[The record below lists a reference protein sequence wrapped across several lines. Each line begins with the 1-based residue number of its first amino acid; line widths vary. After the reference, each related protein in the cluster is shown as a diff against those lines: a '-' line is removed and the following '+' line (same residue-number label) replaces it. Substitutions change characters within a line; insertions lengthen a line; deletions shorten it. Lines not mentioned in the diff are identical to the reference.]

1 MPLYSIEKVEGEGFL
16 AMWEIA
22 ETQEQLIES
31 SSIPEDELA
40 TILQYPSARRR
51 LEQLAVRSL
60 LNKCFTRKQYLGY
73 EENNRPY
80 LKNYPGDI
88 SISHADKFV
97 CILVHESK
105 YVGIDIE
112 GRKRNFTPVENKII
126 TDYEQSYLSYRYRD
140 DQLCV
145 IWCAKEAIYKAM
157 HEQKV
162 EYSRQ
167 IEIKKFTPRRQGR
180 LSARFIDKE
189 YEDMDLRLNYR
200 MINENYALAWVLRD

>member
-16 AMWEIA
+16 ALWEIA
-22 ETQEQLIES
+22 ETQEQLIQTC
-31 SSIPEDELA
+31 SIPDEEMEM
-40 TILQYPSARRR
+40 ILHYPSPRRR
-51 LEQLAVRSL
+51 VEQLAVRSL
-60 LNKCFTRKQYLGY
+60 LNQCFTKKQYLGY

-112 GRKRNFTPVENKII
+112 GRKRNFAAVETKSI
-126 TDYEQSYLSYRYRD
+126 TDYEQSYLNNKYRD
-140 DQLCV
+140 DQLCI

-157 HEQKV
+157 HEKKV
-162 EYSRQ
+162 EFSRQ
-167 IEIKKFTPRRQGR
+167 IEIMKFAPRREGK
-180 LSARFIDKE
+180 LDARFIDSD
-189 YEDMDLRLNYR
+189 YENVDLNLWYR
-200 MINENYALAWVLRD
+200 MINDNYAIAWVLRD

>member
-1 MPLYSIEKVEGEGFL
+1 MPLYSIEKVDGEGFL
-16 AMWEIA
+16 ALWEIA
-22 ETQEQLIES
+22 ETQDELIKA
-31 SSIPEDELA
+31 SSIPDEELK
-40 TILQYPSARRR
+40 TILQYPSPRRR

-60 LNKCFTRKQYLGY
+60 LSQCFTKKQYLGY
-73 EENNRPY
+73 EENNRPF

-88 SISHADKFV
+88 SISHADKYV

-112 GRKRNFTPVENKII
+112 GRRRNFAPVENKII
-126 TDYEQSYLSYRYRD
+126 TDYEQSYLNNKYRE

-157 HEQKV
+157 HEQRV

-167 IEIKKFTPRRQGR
+167 IEIKRFVPRREGK
-180 LSARFIDKE
+180 LDARFIDKE
-189 YEDMDLRLNYR
+189 YDDQELNLNYR
-200 MINENYALAWVLRD
+200 MINDDYALAWVLR

>member
-1 MPLYSIEKVEGEGFL
+1 MPLYSIEQVEGEGFL
-16 AMWEIA
+16 ALWEIA
-22 ETQEQLIES
+22 ETQEQLIQTC
-31 SSIPEDELA
+31 SIPDDELE

-51 LEQLAVRSL
+51 VEQLAVRSL
-60 LNKCFTRKQYLGY
+60 LNQCFTRKQYLGY

-112 GRKRNFTPVENKII
+112 GRKRNFAPVENKSI
-126 TDYEQSYLSYRYRD
+126 TDYEQSYLNNKYRD
-140 DQLCV
+140 DQLCI

-162 EYSRQ
+162 EFSRQ
-167 IEIKKFTPRRQGR
+167 IEIRKFIPHKSGR
-180 LSARFIDKE
+180 LYARFIDHD
-189 YEDMDLRLNYR
+189 YEDMDLNLNYK
-200 MINENYALAWVLRD
+200 MINDNYALAWVLRD

>member
-1 MPLYSIEKVEGEGFL
+1 MPLYSIEKVDEEGFL
-16 AMWEIA
+16 ALWEIA
-22 ETQEQLIES
+22 ETQEQLIQTC
-31 SSIPEDELA
+31 SIPDEEMEM
-40 TILQYPSARRR
+40 ILQYPSQRRR

-60 LNKCFTRKQYLGY
+60 LNQCFTKKQYLGY
-73 EENNRPY
+73 EENSRPY

-112 GRKRNFTPVENKII
+112 GRKRNFTVVENKSI
-126 TDYEQSYLSYRYRD
+126 TDYEQSYLNNRYRE

-162 EYSRQ
+162 EFSRQ
-167 IEIKKFTPRRQGR
+167 IEIKKFTPKKEGK
-180 LSARFIDKE
+180 LDARFIGSE
-189 YEDMDLRLNYR
+189 YDDVDLNLNYR
-200 MINENYALAWVLRD
+200 MINDNYAIAWVLRD

>member
-1 MPLYSIEKVEGEGFL
+1 MPLYSIEKVDGEGFL
-16 AMWEIA
+16 ALWEIA
-22 ETQEQLIES
+22 ETQDELIKA
-31 SSIPEDELA
+31 SSIPDEELK
-40 TILQYPSARRR
+40 TILQFPSPRRR

-60 LNKCFTRKQYLGY
+60 LNQCFTKKQYLGY
-73 EENNRPY
+73 EENNRPF

-88 SISHADKFV
+88 SISHADKYV

-112 GRKRNFTPVENKII
+112 GRRRNFAPVENKII
-126 TDYEQSYLSYRYRD
+126 TDYELSYLSNKYRE

-157 HEQKV
+157 HEQRV

-167 IEIKKFTPRRQGR
+167 IEIKKFVPRREGK
-180 LSARFIDKE
+180 LGARFIDNE
-189 YEDMDLRLNYR
+189 YDDQDLNLNYR
-200 MINENYALAWVLRD
+200 MINNDYALAWVLRD